1 MDGNYIK
8 VTISKYM
15 SNFISERFISM
26 EIILEE
32 ETGLKVPVSAI
43 VDKDVYV
50 VPNEYLSAGG
60 NQSSENSLLIQTTME
75 DGTESVE
82 RVTVTI
88 YKSVDETSYI
98 DTNGLEPSDVIL
110 KLDESDGAIA
120 VSTLP
125 TDQIQGVYSAT
136 RGTAEFRMINVKKMI
151 DEFALI
157 ESGEEVSE
165 YDNIILDSSQI
176 TENQILY

>member
-1 MDGNYIK
+1 
-8 VTISKYM
+8 M
-15 SNFISERFISM
+15 SNFVAERFISM

-32 ETGLKVPVSAI
+32 ETGLKIPVSSI

-50 VPNEYLSAGG
+50 VPSEYLSAGG
-60 NQSSENSLLIQTTME
+60 NQNSENNLLVETTME
-75 DGTESVE
+75 DGTETVD
-82 RVTVTI
+82 RVAVTI
-88 YKSVDETSYI
+88 YKTVDDECYI
-98 DTNGLEPSDVIL
+98 DPKSLEPTDVIL
-110 KLDESDGAIA
+110 KLDESDGGIA

-125 TDQIQGVYSAT
+125 VEQIQGVYSAT

-157 ESGEEVSE
+157 ESGEEISE
-165 YDNIILDSSQI
+165 YDNIILDSSQV